1 MLLSPLYKAPY
12 QKPSVHPQVCCT
24 CTGAKRFKAILELIT
39 HRISV
44 PHVVLKRSLIS
55 DLHIRDDINNTDDD
69 ESETPQ
75 FTELSE
81 RPSCIRCFQCG
92 FNSGSTFSFHFTR
105 YLGHYNKSQQ
115 SSHAGPLQSAN
126 GDDKR
131 CPYMI
136 RSNLNVLLKTK
147 TW

>member
-81 RPSCIRCFQCG
+81 RPLRHRVYAA
-92 FNSGSTFSFHFTR
+92 FSAALTVGAHFLFT
-105 YLGHYNKSQQ
+105 L
-115 SSHAGPLQSAN
+115 P
-126 GDDKR
+126 D
-131 CPYMI
+131 I
-136 RSNLNVLLKTK
+136 
-147 TW
+147 